1 MVPVN
6 VNSVSLML
14 VIIVIKTELYEI
26 QTALVKDPG
35 VSVNRVI
42 WSPDG
47 SLFGKLI
54 YWNFK
59 VFRVI

>member
-6 VNSVSLML
+6 VNAVPLTL
-14 VIIVIKTELYEI
+14 VIIRVFKTELYEI
-26 QTALVKDPG
+26 QAALVKDPG

-47 SLFGKLI
+47 SLFGKLNI
-54 YWNFK
+54 LEF
-59 VFRVI
+59 

>member
-6 VNSVSLML
+6 VNSVPLML

-26 QTALVKDPG
+26 QAALVKDPG